1 MAMQVDGS
9 AVAVEAG
16 LGVTAVLVLLHRDA
30 PSAQVL
36 TPVGWP
42 STLAADRS
50 GFGTKRSR
58 AGQRRRFGAKLG
70 EAARRE

>member
-1 MAMQVDGS
+1 MDGS

-30 PSAQVL
+30 PSALVL
-36 TPVGWP
+36 TPVGGP

-50 GFGTKRSR
+50 GFGTERSR
-58 AGQRRRFGAKLG
+58 AGQAAAFWRLAKLVS
-70 EAARRE
+70 ARPG